1 MMPDEGEMRAIKND
15 WTKLIP
21 DWDSDD
27 TFFRHAGDRQTII
40 NDYYYGY

>member
-1 MMPDEGEMRAIKND
+1 MMPDAGEMRAIKND

-27 TFFRHAGDRQTII
+27 TFFTHQGDK
-40 NDYYYGY
+40 